1 MLILFNQG
9 LFKWDPV
16 SYGAVIH
23 PFRSSG
29 HKATG
34 QLLLNRE
41 VWIIIL

>member
-9 LFKWDPV
+9 LFKWDLV

-29 HKATG
+29 LKATG
-34 QLLLNRE
+34 QLLLNGKA
-41 VWIIIL
+41 WIIIL